1 MSNIREYGEPSG
13 QSSSGRGAESAPPL
27 LVRLLEG
34 TGVRFNAGGPSDIE
48 VADPRTY
55 REILT
60 RGSLG
65 FGEAYMEG
73 WWNCERLDEM
83 FARLLRVDV
92 DQRLRVIPRLRLRL
106 GIAANALADRLIN
119 KQSLR
124 RAFEVGE
131 HHYDVGNDVFE
142 AMLDPTMSY
151 SCGYWA
157 HAQDLDKAQ
166 RDKLDMICR
175 KLELEPGDRL
185 LDIGCGWGGLAEH
198 AARHY
203 GARVTGITVSRE
215 QLQLA
220 RRRCAGLSVELEL
233 MDYRSLNG
241 RFDKI
246 ASVGMFE
253 HVGPKNYRLF
263 FETVRR
269 LLAGDG
275 LLLLHTIGRDTG
287 QDETDQWIEKY
298 IFPNG
303 KLPSATQIVTAIE
316 PKLLIRDW
324 HEFGADY
331 DRTLMAWWEN
341 FSHAWPS
348 LRAAYGRRFYRMWK
362 YYLHSCAGG
371 FRAGQ
376 LQLWQLVLSRR
387 GARAG
392 YRSLRP

>member
-1 MSNIREYGEPSG
+1 MPNARELSEPAGSDSG
-13 QSSSGRGAESAPPL
+13 GRSAGDAPPVL
-27 LVRLLEG
+27 KRLLEG
-34 TGVRFNAGGPSDIE
+34 TGVHFNGGGPCDIE
-48 VADPRTY
+48 VRDARTY
-55 REILT
+55 RQIIA

-65 FGEAYMEG
+65 FGEAYMDD
-73 WWNCERLDEM
+73 WWNCDRLDEM
-83 FARLLRVDV
+83 FTRLLRVDV
-92 DQRLRVIPRLRLRL
+92 DKKLRAVPRLRLQL

-124 RAFEVGE
+124 RAFKVGE

-157 HAQDLDKAQ
+157 HASDLDRAQ

-175 KLELEPGDRL
+175 KLELQPGDRL
-185 LDIGCGWGGLAEH
+185 HDIGCGWGALAEH
-198 AARHY
+198 AARHF
-203 GARVTGITVSRE
+203 GAQVTGITVSRQ
-215 QLQLA
+215 QLQFA
-220 RRRCAGLSVELEL
+220 RRRCAGLSVQLEL

-263 FETVRR
+263 FDTARR
-269 LLAGDG
+269 LLADDG
-275 LLLLHTIGRDTG
+275 LFLLHTIGRDTG
-287 QDETDQWIEKY
+287 QGETDPWIEKY

-303 KLPSATQIVTAIE
+303 KLPLARQIATAIE
-316 PKLLIRDW
+316 PRLQIRDW

-341 FSHAWPS
+341 FNRAWPS
-348 LRAAYGRRFYRMWK
+348 LRAAYGQRFYRMWK

-376 LQLWQLVLSRR
+376 MQLWQLVLSPR
-387 GARAG
+387 GTRAD
-392 YRSLRP
+392 YRSIRP